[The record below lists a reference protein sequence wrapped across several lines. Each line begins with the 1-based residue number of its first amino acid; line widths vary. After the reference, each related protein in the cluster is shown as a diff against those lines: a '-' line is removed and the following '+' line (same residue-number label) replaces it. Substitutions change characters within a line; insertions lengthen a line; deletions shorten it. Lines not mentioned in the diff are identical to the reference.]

1 MDAGETGAAVVGGL
15 AALAGLAKGLHT
27 WLTRGGDGAPKA
39 GELVEGIAKLR
50 RENERLQREVDR
62 LHAALDAERQDAAQA
77 RQDFLAEVDRLHAAL
92 DAERQDAAQARQDFL
107 AEDRVRNADVQR
119 LYQELLLRAN
129 TTGSSEE
136 SANGS

>member
-77 RQDFLAEVDRLHAAL
+77 RQDFLAE
-92 DAERQDAAQARQDFL
+92 
-107 AEDRVRNADVQR
+107 DRVRNADVQR

>member
-1 MDAGETGAAVVGGL
+1 MAPYFRRTL
-15 AALAGLAKGLHT
+15 
-27 WLTRGGDGAPKA
+27 LTHERARAPGIRAQDPARGGDGAPKA

-50 RENERLQREVDR
+50 RENERLQR
-62 LHAALDAERQDAAQA
+62 
-77 RQDFLAEVDRLHAAL
+77 EVDRLHAAL